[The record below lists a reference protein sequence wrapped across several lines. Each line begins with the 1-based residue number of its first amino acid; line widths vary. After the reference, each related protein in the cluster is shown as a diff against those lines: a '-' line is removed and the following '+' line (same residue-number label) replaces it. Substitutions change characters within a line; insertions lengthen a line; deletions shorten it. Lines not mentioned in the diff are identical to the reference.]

1 MENSIDI
8 FLFLCYNMLTEYLFL
23 GVIVMKKIAAL
34 VLSGLMIL
42 SLGVASFA
50 AQGDS
55 AEDPGKLVIIDA
67 KDKDGADIKDQV
79 KVVENDESKRA
90 KEDASQKVL
99 SDVLGKDYKAS
110 LAVDA
115 AYDLDYTGSNFPLS
129 VTFEYKSAKSGD
141 TLYVLQK
148 TADGWKR
155 LDATVANG
163 KITVAFASADPFVIV
178 RDTASSSSD
187 SPKTG
192 YNSALI
198 ATVALIS
205 LAGAAYA
212 IKRAVAAHN

>member
-8 FLFLCYNMLTEYLFL
+8 FLFLCYNILTEYLFL

-79 KVVENDESKRA
+79 KVVENDESKKA

-115 AYDLDYTGSNFPLS
+115 AYDLDYTGSSFPLS

-163 KITVAFASADPFVIV
+163 KVTVVFAFC
-178 RDTASSSSD
+178 
-187 SPKTG
+187 
-192 YNSALI
+192 
-198 ATVALIS
+198 
-205 LAGAAYA
+205 
-212 IKRAVAAHN
+212 

>member
-1 MENSIDI
+1 
-8 FLFLCYNMLTEYLFL
+8 
-23 GVIVMKKIAAL
+23 MKKIAAL

-79 KVVENDESKRA
+79 KVVENDESKKA

-115 AYDLDYTGSNFPLS
+115 AYDLDYTGSSFPLS
-129 VTFEYKSAKSGD
+129 VTFEYKSAKSAKSGD

-163 KITVAFASADPFVIV
+163 KVTVAFASADPFVIV

-212 IKRAVAAHN
+212 TKRAVAAHN

>member
-8 FLFLCYNMLTEYLFL
+8 FLFLCYNILTEYLSL

-79 KVVENDESKRA
+79 KVVENDESKKA

-115 AYDLDYTGSNFPLS
+115 AYDLDYTGSSFPLS

-163 KITVAFASADPFVIV
+163 KVTVVFASADPFVIV
-178 RDTASSSSD
+178 RDTAPRAPIRLRPVIIPLLSQPLLSSLLQAQRMLPS
-187 SPKTG
+187 
-192 YNSALI
+192 
-198 ATVALIS
+198 VQ
-205 LAGAAYA
+205 
-212 IKRAVAAHN
+212 

>member
-1 MENSIDI
+1 
-8 FLFLCYNMLTEYLFL
+8 
-23 GVIVMKKIAAL
+23 MKKIAAL
-34 VLSGLMIL
+34 FLSGLMIL

-55 AEDPGKLVIIDA
+55 AENPGKLVIIDA
-67 KDKDGADIKDQV
+67 KDNDGKDIKDQI
-79 KVVENDESKRA
+79 KIVENDDSKKA
-90 KEDASQKVL
+90 KEDASQKTL
-99 SDVLGKDYKAS
+99 SDVLGKDYKS
-110 LAVDA
+110 TLGVDA
-115 AYDLDYTGSNFPLS
+115 AYDLDYSGSAFPLS

-155 LDATVANG
+155 LDTTVANG
-163 KITVAFASADPFVIV
+163 KLTVSFASADAFVVV

-198 ATVALIS
+198 AAVALVS

-212 IKRAVAAHN
+212 TKHAVAAHN

>member
-8 FLFLCYNMLTEYLFL
+8 FP
-23 GVIVMKKIAAL
+23 VS
-34 VLSGLMIL
+34 VLQYTHRISFFRSDCNEKDCSI
-42 SLGVASFA
+42 SSFRSDDSFA
-50 AQGDS
+50 WRCFFRS
-55 AEDPGKLVIIDA
+55 AGRQRRDPGKLVIIDA

-79 KVVENDESKRA
+79 KVVENDESKKA

-115 AYDLDYTGSNFPLS
+115 AYDLDYAGSSFPLS